1 MELFKK
7 GEKDYIDGK
16 TIKAAVMVEPGK
28 MEVQQLPWPKLE
40 RGALILKMHM
50 AGICGTDK
58 HAFRGGKEKILYGGT
73 EAEQEMAYPAV
84 HGHENV
90 GKIVEMHPEDK
101 NLIEYH
107 GGELKIGDRVTMC
120 PNIICKNCWYC
131 RHIFAY
137 PFCAKNT
144 TIGLSFPSNTHPY
157 VAGGWAEYMYVPK
170 GAWVYKIP
178 EELPDEFG
186 ALAEIFVVTSTLDR
200 AKEFSRIEA
209 RGFGF
214 ADTVVIQG
222 GGAMGLMHIAKA
234 KMLGAGRIILVDPS
248 KKKLEIA
255 KEFGADYGIDVS
267 STTKE
272 ERLRIVK
279 DLTEGRGA
287 DVVVEVVGTA
297 ECVKEG
303 LEMTR
308 RGGTYIETGNFVDCG
323 EVALNIH
330 RDIAAK
336 NVLLI
341 GNTNHPHTGY
351 YQHMNMMQKYRN
363 EYPFEKLITHRFKLD
378 DAQKAVE
385 TSLENDPLKI
395 IFDMTM

>member
-1 MELFKK
+1 MEPFIK
-7 GEKDYIDGK
+7 GENDFVEGK
-16 TIKAAVMVEPGK
+16 TIKAAVMIKPGK

-40 RGALILKMHM
+40 RGALILKMILS
-50 AGICGTDK
+50 GICGTDK
-58 HAFRGGKEKILYGGT
+58 HAFRGGREKILYGGT
-73 EAEQEMAYPAV
+73 EAEQEIVYPAV

-90 GKIVEMHPEDK
+90 GEIVEMHPEDK

-107 GGELKIGDRVTMC
+107 GDELKIGDRVTMC
-120 PNIICKNCWYC
+120 PNIICRNCWYC

-144 TIGLSFPSNTHPY
+144 TIGLSFPSDKHPY
-157 VAGGWAEYMYVPK
+157 VAGGWTKYMYVPPK
-170 GAWVYKIP
+170 AWVYKVP
-178 EELPDEFG
+178 EEIPDEFG
-186 ALAEIFVVTSTLDR
+186 ALAEIFVVTAILDR
-200 AKEFSRIEA
+200 AKEFSRLEA

-234 KMLGAGRIILVDPS
+234 KMLGAGTIILVDPS
-248 KKKLEIA
+248 QKKLDIA
-255 KEFGADYGIDVS
+255 KEFGADYGINT
-267 STTKE
+267 STTDKKY
-272 ERLRIVK
+272 RIEMIK
-279 DLTEGRGA
+279 DLTGGRGA

-297 ECVKEG
+297 KCVREG

-323 EVALNIH
+323 EVSLNIH
-330 RDIAAK
+330 RHIAAK

-351 YQHMNMMQKYRN
+351 YQAMKMMYKHRK
-363 EYPFEKLITHRFKLD
+363 EFPFKKLITHRFKLD
-378 DAQKAVE
+378 SAQEAME
-385 TSLENDPLKI
+385 TSLKTDPLKI
-395 IFDMTM
+395 VFDMNL